1 MPVKLREVPTAMC
14 CCSSSAASRVGS
26 PWSWPVTATKFLAST
41 TGPGPTRRVACRVSR
56 DARAETYHLPHVIS
70 RILYTLQ
77 YRVPPLA
84 AKPRSRRTPH
94 ARTFGPSTECTRCIC
109 AARKPTAWL
118 HDTARCPRS
127 IRDSVEQ
134 CAAPCRCEHQRSIRT
149 SRVCCP
155 ALSTRATTPL
165 QTFGV
170 VAVRQRSVHCS

>member
-1 MPVKLREVPTAMC
+1 MGSMGGFPGVGNCIWQHAPGLPLLPCGDGAQTVSNIKSGARERGTAP
-14 CCSSSAASRVGS
+14 S
-26 PWSWPVTATKFLAST
+26 
-41 TGPGPTRRVACRVSR
+41 VSR
-56 DARAETYHLPHVIS
+56 PTG
-70 RILYTLQ
+70 

-149 SRVCCP
+149 SRVCCH
-155 ALSTRATTPL
+155 ALSTRATAPL

>member
-1 MPVKLREVPTAMC
+1 MDVRADLEPSKIWN
-14 CCSSSAASRVGS
+14 
-26 PWSWPVTATKFLAST
+26 PWSRKYVWMSDSATHAPLFIGTICSTNLQILTAFTS
-41 TGPGPTRRVACRVSR
+41 
-56 DARAETYHLPHVIS
+56 
-70 RILYTLQ
+70 

-149 SRVCCP
+149 SRVCCH
-155 ALSTRATTPL
+155 ALSTRATAPL